1 MTFLRLAV
9 AVTIFGLSGCATHDN
24 SGTPSSSAQS
34 QTAGKTT
41 ESQQSEAGKTAENEP
56 ELICR
61 RERQTGSNRP
71 RRVCYPASNM
81 TSGDGAR

>member
-9 AVTIFGLSGCATHDN
+9 AVTIFGLSGCATHEN

-34 QTAGKTT
+34 QTASETT
-41 ESQQSEAGKTAENEP
+41 KPEKSEAGKTAENEP

>member
-24 SGTPSSSAQS
+24 SATPSSSAQS
-34 QTAGKTT
+34 QTASDTT
-41 ESQQSEAGKTAENEP
+41 ESEPSEAGKTAENEP

>member
-9 AVTIFGLSGCATHDN
+9 AVMIFGLSGCATQDG
-24 SGTPSSSAQS
+24 SRTPPSSAQS
-34 QTAGKTT
+34 QTADETT

-56 ELICR
+56 GLICR